1 VAKTGRLLPPFRNC
15 GSVVE
20 SMPLSSYRFE
30 NAIGDR
36 SPSQSGKIW
45 EESRFSQGDIITDV
59 SSHDAETGR

>member
-1 VAKTGRLLPPFRNC
+1 
-15 GSVVE
+15 
-20 SMPLSSYRFE
+20 MPLSSYRFE

-45 EESRFSQGDIITDV
+45 EESRFSQGDIINDV